1 MRKKINKKL
10 LIFIFSI
17 LLVALSYLSSPFLIN
32 FNEEKKIGFENI
44 ISEITGY
51 KVDIKG
57 GIKYKPFPLPKIE
70 LSEIH
75 FSKNT
80 ENSILDKMNLRVS
93 VHSLF
98 KTSIDYGNIVL
109 EGGEFLIDLE
119 DVKKLSKIEE
129 FKRKKE
135 IKIKN
140 VNLKF
145 FNKANSFSFNSSYGE
160 IFYNNSNIT
169 IFKLKKFFVGEV
181 PFNLNFNGN
190 ELSINSKKINTKF
203 LLSNLADDSPI
214 LKINY
219 NNKIFFPSLRKLY
232 AEFDVKK
239 IDSNFS
245 LKSKVFKTNLLKG
258 DVDVLFDLN
267 QNKTIN
273 FKGNF
278 DNPKLVK
285 INTNELVSFLK
296 NDLNFL
302 SSLFDIN
309 FEFIFNNFEFSNSL
323 FENAN
328 LNFSFQSGDILVNK
342 INFFSKNNKLEIK
355 GRNVVYEKDNLFLY
369 DLIFQTNNI
378 KQLCKD
384 FCENKNLLEKINK
397 ENFKL
402 VSKGILNI
410 NKGKIEVEE
419 NFTDNQYNDNQLK
432 LLNANLNSLIL
443 FGNLENLFNVSRYF
457 LIY

>member
-1 MRKKINKKL
+1 
-10 LIFIFSI
+10 
-17 LLVALSYLSSPFLIN
+17 
-32 FNEEKKIGFENI
+32 
-44 ISEITGY
+44 
-51 KVDIKG
+51 
-57 GIKYKPFPLPKIE
+57 
-70 LSEIH
+70 
-75 FSKNT
+75 
-80 ENSILDKMNLRVS
+80 
-93 VHSLF
+93 
-98 KTSIDYGNIVL
+98 
-109 EGGEFLIDLE
+109 
-119 DVKKLSKIEE
+119 
-129 FKRKKE
+129 
-135 IKIKN
+135 
-140 VNLKF
+140 
-145 FNKANSFSFNSSYGE
+145 
-160 IFYNNSNIT
+160 
-169 IFKLKKFFVGEV
+169 
-181 PFNLNFNGN
+181 
-190 ELSINSKKINTKF
+190 
-203 LLSNLADDSPI
+203 LADDSPI

-267 QNKTIN
+267 QNKTIK

-278 DNPKLVK
+278 DNPKLAK
-285 INTNELVSFLK
+285 INANELVLFLK